1 MSREGSFRNLR
12 TSALISSVLL
22 LPFVTLELVNRRGFH
37 EDFPIVLFGL
47 LWLLPLSFIL
57 IASPVVRT
65 LPAGNSSHVS
75 GPNLL
80 FRTIL
85 VILIAY
91 FWAALVIDQMP
102 CFLGV
107 SNCD

>member
-1 MSREGSFRNLR
+1 MPRSLR
-12 TSALISSVLL
+12 TPALISSVLL
-22 LPFVTLELVNRRGFH
+22 LPFVTLELLNRRGFH

-47 LWLLPLSFIL
+47 MWLLPLSFIL

-65 LPAGNSSHVS
+65 LPAGNRSPASRPSV
-75 GPNLL
+75 LL
-80 FRTIL
+80 RTIL
-85 VILIAY
+85 VVLIAC

-107 SNCD
+107 PNCD